1 MKKLIVVAAAALASA
16 GCTSLFEGSYQSIA
30 VESNP
35 PHAVC
40 SFFDHREVKFA
51 EVVAGDTTY
60 NVRRSRMPITVVCHK
75 KGFKDA
81 TLELTPVANTG
92 NMIAGLFTD
101 IIMTTHY
108 NYPESISV
116 ELEKM

>member
-1 MKKLIVVAAAALASA
+1 MKKLLVAAVALASA

-35 PHAVC
+35 PNAIC
-40 SFFDHREVKFA
+40 SFFDYKKVKFA
-51 EVVAGDTTY
+51 EIVAGDVTY

-81 TLELTPVANTG
+81 TVELTPVAKTG
-92 NMIAGLFTD
+92 NLIAGLFTD
-101 IIMTTHY
+101 AIMTTHY
-108 NYPESISV
+108 NYPDSV
-116 ELEKM
+116 SVTLEKM